1 MAREIWTSSCAS
13 LAQETSA
20 KLADAQS
27 DAWTRQD
34 LSQVDELRNGEVARV
49 SANVRKRLEV
59 KLSN

>member
-34 LSQVDELRNGEVARV
+34 LSQVDELRNGV